1 MAEGDVALRGQ
12 SRADVREIFHLGLP
26 RGGEEERDPPLRI
39 WLRDGRKDHSL
50 QVQVCAD
57 EDKAAKGEE
66 KRGAAATDETMVR
79 LRGDVSSVR
88 G

>member
-1 MAEGDVALRGQ
+1 MRYFV
-12 SRADVREIFHLGLP
+12 SVRRE
-26 RGGEEERDPPLRI
+26 GEEKRDPPLRI

-57 EDKAAKGEE
+57 KDKAARGEE